1 MQPERSKIMKKN
13 KKEFWFWWGQPIGVA
28 IIMVITILTLMVF
41 QSESFADLLEEHSST
56 RVEVEC
62 VNSE

>member
-1 MQPERSKIMKKN
+1 MKKN

-28 IIMVITILTLMVF
+28 IVMVITILTLMVF
-41 QSESFADLLEEHSST
+41 QSDSFADLLEDHSST

-62 VNSE
+62 DNSE